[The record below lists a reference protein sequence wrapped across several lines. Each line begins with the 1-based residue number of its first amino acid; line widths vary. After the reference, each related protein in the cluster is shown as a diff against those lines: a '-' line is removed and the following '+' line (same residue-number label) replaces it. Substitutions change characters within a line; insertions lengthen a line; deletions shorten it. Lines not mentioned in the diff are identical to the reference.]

1 MCYTVFL
8 ETNRGPKYM
17 KLTHKHT
24 LAASYLGYI
33 TQAVVNNLTPLLFV
47 VFETS
52 LGISIGRISLLIT
65 VNFGVQMLVDLL
77 SAKWINVIGTRRAI
91 VAAHAFAAAG
101 LVALG
106 VLPYR
111 TADPYV
117 GVLCAVCLCA
127 VGGGITEVLISPIV
141 EALPSEDKAGSM
153 SLLHAF
159 YCWGHVGVVVLS
171 TLYFALAGTGRWAL
185 LPVLWAV
192 LPLCNMVLF
201 ARVPLCTLAGDE
213 HHTPLRALLK
223 SKMIWLFLL
232 MMVCAGASE
241 QGMSQWASLFAETGL
256 KVPKAMGDL
265 LGPCAFA
272 VMMGLSR
279 TLYGIWGARISLKRC
294 MAASCL
300 LCVAGYAA
308 AVFAPWPLL
317 SLAGCALCGF
327 SVGILWPGTFS
338 LSMVHCPEGGTAMF
352 ALFALAGDVGC
363 ALGPGVVGA
372 VSGMAGGALKAGLL
386 AACAFPVLLLLA
398 VSRLRRR
405 PKGEQ

>member
-1 MCYTVFL
+1 MRLKPLTYT
-8 ETNRGPKYM
+8 
-17 KLTHKHT
+17 HT
-24 LAASYLGYI
+24 LHACYGGYI
-33 TQAVVNNLTPLLFV
+33 VQAIIANLAPLFFV
-47 VFETS
+47 VFQTAFDVSFEQ
-52 LGISIGRISLLIT
+52 IGRLILLT
-65 VNFGVQMLVDLL
+65 FGTQLVVDLL
-77 SAKWINVIGTRRAI
+77 SVKFVDKIGYRAAL
-91 VAAHAFAAAG
+91 VLAHTCSVAG
-101 LVALG
+101 LVMLG
-106 VLPYR
+106 TLPR
-111 TADPYV
+111 LLPDPYTGLTLSV
-117 GVLCAVCLCA
+117 IVYA
-127 VGGGITEVLISPIV
+127 VGGGLIEVLISPIV

>member
-1 MCYTVFL
+1 M
-8 ETNRGPKYM
+8 
-17 KLTHKHT
+17 
-24 LAASYLGYI
+24 
-33 TQAVVNNLTPLLFV
+33 
-47 VFETS
+47 
-52 LGISIGRISLLIT
+52 
-65 VNFGVQMLVDLL
+65 
-77 SAKWINVIGTRRAI
+77 
-91 VAAHAFAAAG
+91 
-101 LVALG
+101 
-106 VLPYR
+106 
-111 TADPYV
+111 
-117 GVLCAVCLCA
+117 
-127 VGGGITEVLISPIV
+127 
-141 EALPSEDKAGSM
+141 
-153 SLLHAF
+153 
-159 YCWGHVGVVVLS
+159 
-171 TLYFALAGTGRWAL
+171 
-185 LPVLWAV
+185 
-192 LPLCNMVLF
+192 
-201 ARVPLCTLAGDE
+201 PLCTLAGDE